1 MTAFVS
7 RPPRGHRLLAWLWLV
22 VVLVITA
29 HQAWLWTRPAGVL
42 DSDVLAML
50 PRDERRPAVAAATRA
65 LADAGERRVVV
76 LIGAKGLTQA
86 IAAGDAFALAMAGGE
101 GAKGAEGAAVA
112 PSAGAALRW
121 RVDEGEQNTWL
132 GFYAPWRAALL
143 TDEDRRTLQTQST
156 EVLAQ
161 QALRALHQP
170 VGLPRIGSWAEDP
183 LNLRGRWLAERAGI
197 SRVRVQDGRLTV
209 TDGDTTYAVL
219 MAESTAP
226 AFAVSAQRALVAR
239 LESAGDAARVAVPD
253 ARVLMGGVPLFAASA
268 AAQAEREIHTIGA
281 GSLIGI
287 VLLTWCAF
295 RSLRPRVLVTLSMAV
310 GLGAAVSVTHALFGG
325 LHLIT
330 LVFGATLL
338 GVAENY
344 GSNYFC
350 ARMGLARAA
359 RWDMLR
365 RQWPIVSLAML
376 TTVIAYALI
385 GIAPF
390 PGLRQIAVFSSA
402 GLLGAFAT
410 VMLWFP
416 WLDGE
421 AAPATRFGLWL
432 GGLRA
437 RVPSVASGRRKRA
450 GWASAIVVAALF
462 LAIGLSL
469 LTRND
474 DIRQLQSAPAA
485 LIEQQREVSRV
496 MGLPGVARFVL
507 VEGGNEEQLLT
518 RDEAVVR
525 ALGASGVESQAVS
538 QWLPS
543 LQAQREDAA
552 LIGRRATE
560 INGALSTMLDET
572 LPAPTAASSPLL
584 PAQWLASP
592 VSEPLR
598 HQWLGRGADGVWR
611 SAVLLRGGDMNLDT
625 ARLSSAIGQLP
636 GAIWVDKVGEI
647 SALLGRY
654 ASLFGLMVVA
664 GHLLVWLALL
674 PRFGRRAWRALVP
687 TSLATLLTLA
697 VFGVAGVP
705 VTLFHLLPLLILL
718 GLGVDYGIFLL
729 EQPGRHEIQPF
740 LSVSL
745 AALSTLLAFGLL
757 ALSTTPALRA
767 FGLTLLIGVT
777 LAWWLTPLFM
787 PADAIDESDDPTG
800 AIAPTPPSSQGTP

>member
-1 MTAFVS
+1 MTAVAS
-7 RPPRGHRLLAWLWLV
+7 LPPRGHRLLAWIWLAI
-22 VVLVITA
+22 VLAIAA

-76 LIGAKGLTQA
+76 LIGAPDFARARL
-86 IAAGDAFALAMAGGE
+86 AGDIFAEALGDGI
-101 GAKGAEGAAVA
+101 
-112 PSAGAALRW
+112 ALRW
-121 RVDEGEQNTWL
+121 RVGDREQGDWL
-132 GFYAPWRAALL
+132 DFYAPWRGVML
-143 TDEDRRTLQTQST
+143 TGADRRALETRPTAD
-156 EVLAQ
+156 LAQ
-161 QALRALHQP
+161 EALRALHQP

-183 LNLRGRWLAERAGI
+183 LNLRGRWLAERAGL
-197 SRVRVQDGRLTV
+197 SRVRVQEGHLTV
-209 TDGDTTYAVL
+209 TDGATTYAVL
-219 MAESTAP
+219 MLESTAS
-226 AFAVSAQRALVAR
+226 AFAVSTQRALAAR
-239 LESAGDAARVAVPD
+239 LETAGDRARQAVPE

-268 AAQAEREIHTIGA
+268 ATQAEREIHTIGV

-310 GLGAAVSVTHALFGG
+310 GLAAAVSVTHAVFGG

-350 ARMGLARAA
+350 ARMGLPREA

-385 GIAPF
+385 GVAPF
-390 PGLRQIAVFSSA
+390 PGLRQIALFSSA
-402 GLLGAFAT
+402 GLLAAFVT

-416 WLDGE
+416 WLDGDSS
-421 AAPATRFGLWL
+421 PPTRFGLWL

-437 RVPSVASGRRKRA
+437 RWPDAVALRR
-450 GWASAIVVAALF
+450 WMPV
-462 LAIGLSL
+462 LAILMGVVLAVGGHR

-474 DIRQLQSAPAA
+474 DLRQLQSAPPA
-485 LIEQQREVSRV
+485 LLDQQREVSRLL
-496 MGLPGVARFVL
+496 GLPGVARFVL
-507 VEGGNEEQLLT
+507 VEGPDEETLLQ
-518 RDEAVVR
+518 REEAVVS
-525 ALGASGVESQAVS
+525 ALAGEGIDTQAVS

-543 LQAQREDAA
+543 LRTQQTQGRLIARRLGEVNEA
-552 LIGRRATE
+552 LAR
-560 INGALSTMLDET
+560 LLDET
-572 LPAPTAASSPLL
+572 LPAPVLAAEPLL
-584 PAQWLASP
+584 PARWLAAP

-611 SAVLLRGGDMNLDT
+611 SAVLLRDGDATRDT
-625 ARLSSAIGQLP
+625 ARIRTAA
-636 GAIWVDKVGEI
+636 GALAGAVWVDKVGEI
-647 SALLGRY
+647 STLLGRY
-654 ASLFGLMVVA
+654 AGLVGAMVVA

-674 PRFGRRAWRALVP
+674 PRFGRGAWRALLP
-687 TSLATLLTLA
+687 TSLATAATLA
-697 VFGVAGVP
+697 IFGLAGVP

-729 EQPGRHEIQPF
+729 EQPGRGEIQPF

-757 ALSTTPALRA
+757 ALSGTPALRA

-777 LAWWLTPLFM
+777 LAWWLTPCFLPSRDPSGAP
-787 PADAIDESDDPTG
+787 PAARTL
-800 AIAPTPPSSQGTP
+800 PSSSRETP

>member
-1 MTAFVS
+1 MTAPVS
-7 RPPRGHRLLAWLWLV
+7 RPPRGHRLLAWLWLI
-22 VVLVITA
+22 VVLVIGA
-29 HQAWLWTRPAGVL
+29 HQTWLWTRPAGVL

-76 LIGAKGLTQA
+76 LIGAKNPAQA
-86 IAAGDAFALAMAGGE
+86 RRAGDAFAEALGQD
-101 GAKGAEGAAVA
+101 V
-112 PSAGAALRW
+112 ALRW
-121 RVDEGEQNTWL
+121 RVDDGEQGAWL
-132 GFYAPWRAALL
+132 NFYAPWRAALL
-143 TDEDRRTLQTQST
+143 TEADRGTLQTQST
-156 EVLAQ
+156 EALAQ

-170 VGLPRIGSWAEDP
+170 VGLPRIGSWVEDP

-226 AFAVSAQRALVAR
+226 AFAVSAQRALVTR
-239 LESAGDAARVAVPD
+239 LEAAGDAARGVVPD

-268 AAQAEREIHTIGA
+268 AAQAEREIHTIGV

-310 GLGAAVSVTHALFGG
+310 GLAAAVSVTQALFGG

-350 ARMGLARAA
+350 ARMGLPREA
-359 RWDMLR
+359 RWEMLR

-390 PGLRQIAVFSSA
+390 PGLRQIAVFSSV
-402 GLLGAFAT
+402 GLLGAFVT

-421 AAPATRFGLWL
+421 AAPPTRFGLWI

-437 RVPSVASGRRKRA
+437 RVPHVASGPRTRTWMWSSVVVTTA
-450 GWASAIVVAALF
+450 FIV
-462 LAIGLSL
+462 IGLSL
-469 LTRND
+469 LARND

-485 LIEQQREVSRV
+485 LIDQQREVSRL

-507 VEGGNEEQLLT
+507 VEGGSEEQLLI

-525 ALGASGVESQAVS
+525 ALGTLNVDAQAVS

-543 LQAQREDAA
+543 RQAQRDDAA
-552 LIGRRATE
+552 LIARRATE

-572 LPAPTAASSPLL
+572 LPAPAAVASPLL
-584 PAQWLASP
+584 PAPWLASP

-611 SAVLLRGGDMNLDT
+611 SAVLLRGGDTALDT
-625 ARLSSAIGQLP
+625 ARLSAAIGGIP

-654 ASLFGLMVVA
+654 ASLFAVMVVA
-664 GHLLVWLALL
+664 GHLLVWLALM

-697 VFGVAGVP
+697 VFGVVGVP

-767 FGLTLLIGVT
+767 FGLTMLIGVT
-777 LAWWLTPLFM
+777 LAWWLTPFFM
-787 PADAIDESDDPTG
+787 PASPAS
-800 AIAPTPPSSQGTP
+800 PSSQGTP

>member
-1 MTAFVS
+1 MTAPVS
-7 RPPRGHRLLAWLWLV
+7 RPPRGHRLLAWLWLA
-22 VVLVITA
+22 VVLVIAA

-50 PRDERRPAVAAATRA
+50 PRDERRPAVAEATRA

-76 LIGAKGLTQA
+76 LIGAKDLAQA
-86 IAAGDAFALAMAGGE
+86 RRAGDAFADALGDG
-101 GAKGAEGAAVA
+101 V
-112 PSAGAALRW
+112 ALRW

-132 GFYAPWRAALL
+132 NFYAPWRAALL
-143 TDEDRRTLQTQST
+143 TETDRRALHTQST
-156 EVLAQ
+156 GALAE

-226 AFAVSAQRALVAR
+226 AFAVSAQRALVSR
-239 LESAGDAARVAVPD
+239 LEAAGDAARKAVPD

-268 AAQAEREIHTIGA
+268 AAQAEREIHTIGV

-310 GLGAAVSVTHALFGG
+310 GLAAAVSVTHALFGG

-350 ARMGLARAA
+350 ARMGLPREA

-402 GLLGAFAT
+402 GLLGAFVT

-421 AAPATRFGLWL
+421 SAPATRFGLWL

-437 RVPSVASGRRKRA
+437 RVPPVASGRGTRTRM
-450 GWASAIVVAALF
+450 WAAVVAATLF
-462 LAIGLSL
+462 IVIGLSL
-469 LTRND
+469 LKRND

-485 LIEQQREVSRV
+485 LIDQQREVSRV

-507 VEGGNEEQLLT
+507 VEG
-518 RDEAVVR
+518 R
-525 ALGASGVESQAVS
+525 ARRTCS
-538 QWLPS
+538 
-543 LQAQREDAA
+543 
-552 LIGRRATE
+552 RATK
-560 INGALSTMLDET
+560 
-572 LPAPTAASSPLL
+572 
-584 PAQWLASP
+584 
-592 VSEPLR
+592 
-598 HQWLGRGADGVWR
+598 R
-611 SAVLLRGGDMNLDT
+611 SCT
-625 ARLSSAIGQLP
+625 C
-636 GAIWVDKVGEI
+636 
-647 SALLGRY
+647 
-654 ASLFGLMVVA
+654 
-664 GHLLVWLALL
+664 
-674 PRFGRRAWRALVP
+674 
-687 TSLATLLTLA
+687 
-697 VFGVAGVP
+697 
-705 VTLFHLLPLLILL
+705 
-718 GLGVDYGIFLL
+718 
-729 EQPGRHEIQPF
+729 
-740 LSVSL
+740 
-745 AALSTLLAFGLL
+745 
-757 ALSTTPALRA
+757 
-767 FGLTLLIGVT
+767 
-777 LAWWLTPLFM
+777 
-787 PADAIDESDDPTG
+787 
-800 AIAPTPPSSQGTP
+800 

>member
-1 MTAFVS
+1 MTAAAS
-7 RPPRGHRLLAWLWLV
+7 RPPRGHRLLAWLWLA
-22 VVLVITA
+22 VVLAIA
-29 HQAWLWTRPAGVL
+29 GHQAWLWTRPAGVL

-76 LIGAKGLTQA
+76 LIGAKDPAQA
-86 IAAGDAFALAMAGGE
+86 RRAGDAFAEALGDG
-101 GAKGAEGAAVA
+101 V
-112 PSAGAALRW
+112 ALRW
-121 RVDEGEQNTWL
+121 RVEDGEQGTWL
-132 GFYAPWRAALL
+132 NFYAPWRAALL
-143 TDEDRRTLQTQST
+143 TQDDRGALQAQST
-156 EVLAQ
+156 EALAQ

-209 TDGDTTYAVL
+209 TDGDATYAVL
-219 MAESTAP
+219 MVESTAP

-239 LESAGDAARVAVPD
+239 LEAAGDAARGAVPE
-253 ARVLMGGVPLFAASA
+253 ARVLFGGVPLFAASA
-268 AAQAEREIHTIGA
+268 AAQAEREIHTIGV

-310 GLGAAVSVTHALFGG
+310 GLTAAVSVTHLLFGG

-350 ARMGLARAA
+350 ARMGLPRAA

-402 GLLGAFAT
+402 GLLGAFVT

-421 AAPATRFGLWL
+421 AAPPTRFGLWL

-437 RVPSVASGRRKRA
+437 RVPHAALRR
-450 GWASAIVVAALF
+450 WASTLTVLTALF
-462 LAIGLSL
+462 IAIGLVL

-474 DIRQLQSAPAA
+474 DIRQLQSAPAT
-485 LIEQQREVSRV
+485 LIDQQREVSRV

-507 VEGGNEEQLLT
+507 VEGDSEEQLLT

-525 ALGASGVESQAVS
+525 ALRALRVGSQAVS

-543 LQAQREDAA
+543 LQSQRDDAA
-552 LIGRRATE
+552 LIARRATE
-560 INGALSTMLDET
+560 INGALATMLDET
-572 LPAPTAASSPLL
+572 LPAPAVVASPLL
-584 PAQWLASP
+584 PAAWLLSP

-598 HQWLGRGADGVWR
+598 YQWLGRGADGVWR
-611 SAVLLRGGDMNLDT
+611 SAVLLSGGDTALDT
-625 ARLSSAIGQLP
+625 ARLSAAIGQIP

-654 ASLFGLMVVA
+654 ASLFAVMVVA
-664 GHLLVWLALL
+664 GHLLVWLALM

-697 VFGVAGVP
+697 AFGVAGVP

-729 EQPGRHEIQPF
+729 EQPGRREIQPF

-767 FGLTLLIGVT
+767 FGLTLLVGVT

-787 PADAIDESDDPTG
+787 PADTDTDTGADADADAVTGPDDSNDSIG